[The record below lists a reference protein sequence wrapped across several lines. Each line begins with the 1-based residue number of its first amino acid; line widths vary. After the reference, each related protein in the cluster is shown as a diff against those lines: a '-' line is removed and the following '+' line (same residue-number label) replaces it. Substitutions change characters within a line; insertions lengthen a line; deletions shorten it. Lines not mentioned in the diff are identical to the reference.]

1 MKAVF
6 VVLAILLIAIVLWFM
21 FQRRGEAAPVTPT
34 DADHALAAELRRD
47 VVALCANGPRNVYA
61 PESLAA
67 AAEYIERA
75 MGNVE
80 RQTYDA
86 DGVRVANLIVE
97 IRGAT
102 RPGEIVVIGAH
113 YDSVDGA
120 PGADDNASGV
130 AALLAL
136 ARRFR
141 DAKPARTLRFVAFV
155 NEEPPH
161 FQTRAMGS
169 WQYARRCRERNENV
183 VAMLSLETI
192 GYYDDRPG
200 SQAYPPPLDA
210 FFPDRGNFIGFAAN
224 LGSCALVNRC
234 ARVFR
239 SHSRVP
245 AEAASVPGVIQ
256 QIGWS
261 DQWSF
266 WQFGYKA
273 LMVTDTAP
281 FRNPHYHTTH
291 DTPETLDYVRLAMVV
306 EGLHAVVLDLTQ

>member
-1 MKAVF
+1 MIAV
-6 VVLAILLIAIVLWFM
+6 ALWFV
-21 FQRRGEAAPVTPT
+21 FQRRGDPTPPAPS
-34 DADHALAAELRRD
+34 DADRALAVELRRD
-47 VVALCANGPRNVYA
+47 VEQLCVNGPRNVYA
-61 PESLAA
+61 PENLAGA
-67 AAEYIERA
+67 ATYVERA
-75 MGNVE
+75 LGKVE
-80 RQTYDA
+80 RQTYEA
-86 DGVRVANLIVE
+86 DGAQVANLIHE
-97 IRGAT
+97 IRGSD
-102 RPGEIVVIGAH
+102 EIVIIGAH
-113 YDSVDGA
+113 YDSVGGS

-136 ARRFR
+136 ARRFK
-141 DAKPARTLRFVAFV
+141 DVKTTRTLRFVAFV

-200 SQAYPPPLDA
+200 SQQYPPPLGA
-210 FFPDRGNFIGFAAN
+210 FYPNRGNFIGFAAN
-224 LGSCALVNRC
+224 VGSRALVNRC

-239 SHSRVP
+239 AKARVP
-245 AEAASVPGVIQ
+245 AESASVPEVIP

-291 DTPETLDYVRLAMVV
+291 DTPETLDYERLAMVV
-306 EGLHAVVLDLTQ
+306 DGLHAVVLDLAQ